1 MVRTAPM
8 DALTLLL
15 TRRSCGSLQAPA
27 PAGEALDIIV
37 RAALRVPD
45 FQRLRPY
52 EFILCEGDGL
62 DRLGAIFE
70 RAAIAAGQPPEV
82 IARAPRMPHRA
93 PMVAVVVAKHR
104 PSTIVTPFEQQLTAG
119 CAVMAMQMAAQ
130 AQGFGGIWKSGW
142 LMTDPTV
149 HRDLGL
155 VDGDR
160 IVGFLYLG
168 TPSRPPAPAP
178 DAPERDGFTR
188 RL

>member
-1 MVRTAPM
+1 M

-15 TRRSCGSLQAPA
+15 TRRSCGTLEAPA
-27 PAGEALDIIV
+27 PAGEALDIIL
-37 RAALRVPD
+37 RAAFRVPD

-70 RAAIAAGQPPEV
+70 RAAIASGQPDDV
-82 IARAPRMPHRA
+82 TARTPRMPHRA
-93 PMVAVVVAKHR
+93 PLVVVVVAKHR
-104 PSTIVTPFEQQLTAG
+104 PSAVVTPFEQHLTAG

-149 HRDLGL
+149 HRELGL
-155 VDGDR
+155 AAEDR

-168 TPSRPPAPAP
+168 TPSRAPSPAPEVT
-178 DAPERDGFTR
+178 ERER
-188 RL
+188 YVRKL

>member
-1 MVRTAPM
+1 M

-15 TRRSCGSLQAPA
+15 TRRSCGTLQAPA
-27 PAGEALDIIV
+27 PAGEALDIIL
-37 RAALRVPD
+37 RAAFRVPD

-52 EFILCEGDGL
+52 EFILCEGGGL
-62 DRLGAIFE
+62 DRLGAIFQ
-70 RAAIAAGQPPEV
+70 RAAVAAGQPEEV

-149 HRDLGL
+149 HRELGL
-155 VDGDR
+155 GEGDR

-168 TPSRPPAPAP
+168 TPSRQPSPAPEVTE
-178 DAPERDGFTR
+178 PEKHVRH
-188 RL
+188 LS